1 MSEETELQRIERQ
14 IHEAE
19 FDIADQKRAIELD
32 RRDGRHMSESLSV
45 LALFEQRLALLKA
58 HADRLRAQP

>member
-19 FDIADQKRAIELD
+19 FDIADQKSAIELD
-32 RRDGRHMSESLSV
+32 RRDGRPMSESLSV